1 MQPACYIFQIT
12 SVYKVKW
19 FEVVIFILNNA
30 VSKALS
36 LLGSCWENTSTDRL
50 SIPSCDQEKPPFIIG
65 STSLLWAHWLW
76 QNCTVNHDLN
86 SKTGVVTAQP
96 YKNHVNSVRPHAQ
109 ITKPRKFSIVGD
121 WSQLPSLCHRI
132 QRRNSY
138 QALEEWYLTDTHTYS
153 NLTPWSILQTLHT
166 H

>member
-1 MQPACYIFQIT
+1 M
-12 SVYKVKW
+12 
-19 FEVVIFILNNA
+19 
-30 VSKALS
+30 SKALS

-109 ITKPRKFSIVGD
+109 ITKPRKFSSGGLVSASKPLPPNTEKKFLPGSGRMIFNRHAYIQ
-121 WSQLPSLCHRI
+121 QLNTMEHIADTAYTLDCRDHKCMFYKECEVI
-132 QRRNSY
+132 WEESY
-138 QALEEWYLTDTHTYS
+138 CS
-153 NLTPWSILQTLHT
+153 KGR
-166 H
+166 